1 MVFSAVNNMHLCW
14 ASKTSSYW
22 TSWVE

>member
-14 ASKTSSYW
+14 AFKTSSYW